1 LIFGAFVVFFPTSGG
16 GTSGFD
22 VTSGSVALPFE
33 VAAVFF
39 FFFGVVSVVVVIVAD
54 DVVRTGIVAVDD
66 DDG

>member
-39 FFFGVVSVVVVIVAD
+39 FFGVVSVVVVIVAD